1 MKVEAMELWG
11 MLWFAHYLD
20 IPTLHIYGDS
30 QTIINHVLGI
40 PSIQQGHLMGWLRNI
55 GHLMGTFRETSI
67 QHIRRSHNSAA
78 DALSKLGIDATQD
91 GPAHR
96 DDRGWLFT

>member
-1 MKVEAMELWG
+1 MKAEAMALWG

-55 GHLMGTFRETSI
+55 PHGHFPGDFHSTHPQIPQLCCRCLVQAWHRCSTGW
-67 QHIRRSHNSAA
+67 
-78 DALSKLGIDATQD
+78 
-91 GPAHR
+91 PAHR